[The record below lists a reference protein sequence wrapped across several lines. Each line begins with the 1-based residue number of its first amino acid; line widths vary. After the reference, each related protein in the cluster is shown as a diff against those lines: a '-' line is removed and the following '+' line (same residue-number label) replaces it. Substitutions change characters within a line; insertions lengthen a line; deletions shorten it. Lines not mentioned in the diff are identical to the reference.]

1 MPYLQTCKNLLAA
14 YQCWFLSQY
23 CVGSGEESYL
33 KDFEKAKAASI
44 VSVSVLAKTE
54 REIQID
60 YMDASN
66 KILKKCTDSIQDGF
80 IVYISTYK

>member
-1 MPYLQTCKNLLAA
+1 M
-14 YQCWFLSQY
+14 
-23 CVGSGEESYL
+23 GSGEESYL

-66 KILKKCTDSIQDGF
+66 KILEN
-80 IVYISTYK
+80 STHANGGPRSPSAHA